1 MYCFCYFFFFQ
12 AEDGIRDKLVTG
24 VQTCALPIYAPIIR
38 DHVAELNYLRHT
50 PEMLDEAGG
59 AAKGLARQVV
69 DGDLTVVQIGVG
81 DAGQVLEDEVLNDA
95 QVLADRRG
103 ADLFVVAD
111 HEDRFSEI
119 KCDQGHDVALA
130 GFIDNQDVEARD
142 AGIKIFDHAGKRHD
156 PDGNGA
162 AALAHFSGAF
172 RAQQGDAHAVPFA
185 NAADGVE
192 PADERLTLTR
202 RRAPGLRRP
211 CALVDKFDGHTAQ
224 LLAEFFAFGLQ
235 SLKRDARAAIE
246 FIIELTPRPR

>member
-1 MYCFCYFFFFQ
+1 MCLRRRLSISMACSSPTSETTPKLSGCPMSFFLYSGCSV
-12 AEDGIRDKLVTG
+12 AAGARDAISNGVRVELDATGIAQRLD
-24 VQTCALPIYAPIIR
+24 APIIR

-162 AALAHFSGAF
+162 AALTHFSGGF
-172 RAQQGDAHAVPFA
+172 RAQQGYAHAVPFA

-202 RRAPGLRRP
+202 
-211 CALVDKFDGHTAQ
+211 
-224 LLAEFFAFGLQ
+224 
-235 SLKRDARAAIE
+235 
-246 FIIELTPRPR
+246 